1 MCPFAEDREEKEDAR
16 LTQIPVRSLEEI
28 EAQVQAE
35 RRSPEAQVY
44 DVSKFF
50 RPSVTVDV
58 VIFTIQEK
66 ELRVLLIRRGQWP
79 YKNRWALPGG
89 FVHENE
95 DLEAAAQRELLEETS
110 VGDIFLEQ
118 LHSFGH
124 PGRDPRTRVITVAY
138 YALVPADKLKL
149 KAAGDAGDVRWW
161 SIYSLPELA
170 FDHDRILDAALTRL
184 RAKIMATN
192 VAFQL
197 MGSKFTLTQ
206 LQRTYEIVLGKQLD
220 KRNFRKKSLAGSV
233 LIETDERHLQGR
245 HRPARLYQFDLEARD
260 Y

>member
-1 MCPFAEDREEKEDAR
+1 MRPEARKELR

-28 EAQVQAE
+28 DAQVQAE

-58 VIFTIQEK
+58 VIFTIQDK
-66 ELRVLLIRRGQWP
+66 ELRVLLIRRAQWP
-79 YKNRWALPGG
+79 FKNRWALPGG
-89 FVHENE
+89 FVLEHE
-95 DLEAAAQRELLEETS
+95 DLETAAQRELFEETG
-110 VGDIFLEQ
+110 VKDVFLEQ
-118 LHSFGH
+118 LHTFGN
-124 PGRDPRTRVITVAY
+124 PGRDPRTRVVTVAY
-138 YALVPADKLKL
+138 YALVPADKLNL
-149 KAAGDAGDVRWW
+149 KAQGDAGDVRWW

-170 FDHDRILDAALTRL
+170 FDHDQILDNALTRL

-197 MGSKFTLTQ
+197 MPSKFTLTQ
-206 LQRTYEIVLGKQLD
+206 LQRTYEIVLGKSLD
-220 KRNFRKKSLAGSV
+220 KRNFRKKILAGSV

-260 Y
+260 F